1 MCIRDRFRTGDLGK
15 MVDGYLSITGR
26 VKSQFKLENGKYVSP
41 APLEE
46 NLKLS
51 SLVEQAVLDGKDMK
65 NTFLI
70 VHPSLDALREAATSA
85 GISVPSDNA
94 AMCADDGVKS
104 WLLTNLTEN
113 NMTAPKWKGY
123 EVARNIILDP
133 EEWTVDNDMLTP
145 SMKVKLR
152 NLLAKHDDAIKSL

>member
-1 MCIRDRFRTGDLGK
+1 
-15 MVDGYLSITGR
+15 
-26 VKSQFKLENGKYVSP
+26 
-41 APLEE
+41 
-46 NLKLS
+46 
-51 SLVEQAVLDGKDMK
+51 
-65 NTFLI
+65 
-70 VHPSLDALREAATSA
+70 
-85 GISVPSDNA
+85 
-94 AMCADDGVKS
+94 MCADDGVKS